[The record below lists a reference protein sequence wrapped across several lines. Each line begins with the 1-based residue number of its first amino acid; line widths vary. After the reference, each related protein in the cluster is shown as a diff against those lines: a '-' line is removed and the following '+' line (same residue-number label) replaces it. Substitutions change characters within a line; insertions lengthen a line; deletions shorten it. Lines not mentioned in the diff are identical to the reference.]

1 MIMEFLM
8 KPGIRMKRWI
18 FLGFVGVVIL
28 VLGVVE
34 IFSNKDY
41 NGTIR
46 VLYLF
51 LSLIGI
57 LIMYI
62 AFSEFVK
69 SFISLI
75 NSEKVKI
82 TINDKNI
89 EELVDE
95 KRVHVGGP
103 KVVVIGGGIAD
114 EYQREHGTKRTETA
128 KSLCCPQPSFQRQ
141 RTAGRGM

>member
-8 KPGIRMKRWI
+8 KPGIKIKRWVL
-18 FLGFVGVVIL
+18 LGFIGVVVL

-34 IFSNKDY
+34 IFSNKGY
-41 NGTIR
+41 SSTIKM
-46 VLYLF
+46 LYLF

-57 LIMYI
+57 LMMYM
-62 AFSEFVK
+62 ALSEFIK

-89 EELVDE
+89 EVF
-95 KRVHVGGP
+95 P
-103 KVVVIGGGIAD
+103 A
-114 EYQREHGTKRTETA
+114 
-128 KSLCCPQPSFQRQ
+128 
-141 RTAGRGM
+141 